1 MKIIRDSSIL
11 YGTENVVI
19 FSEDSSFDDIK
30 TFKDLSNINM
40 KLSIVKDPE
49 ALDKI
54 VKQVDED
61 AEPTLFFTTAE
72 DSQNII
78 AEVSFI
84 KLNKFNGILLGIF

>member
-1 MKIIRDSSIL
+1 
-11 YGTENVVI
+11 
-19 FSEDSSFDDIK
+19 
-30 TFKDLSNINM
+30 M

-84 KLNKFNGILLGIF
+84 K